1 MDPRARARE
10 VAEESGKLG
19 LGHLAAGI
27 GAAALPSASLSLI
40 AIADALNN
48 DPSTVAGKL
57 QEAGLNAAVLPTVAG
72 TSVLGGM
79 GGVLASGI
87 GIEGHPSTRR
97 GLVGGALGA
106 LALGAV
112 PAVPLGMYML
122 NDGSGGGQPAQ
133 QAQAART
140 ARA

>member
-10 VAEESGKLG
+10 VMEEGGKLG
-19 LGHLAAGI
+19 LGHLAGAL
-27 GAAALPSASLSLI
+27 GAAALPSASLGLI

-48 DPSTVAGKL
+48 DPATVAGKL

-72 TSVLGGM
+72 ASVAGGM

-87 GIEGHPSTRR
+87 GHEPSARR

-122 NDGSGGGQPAQ
+122 NDGSGGGQSAQ
-133 QAQAART
+133 QAQPART

>member
-10 VAEESGKLG
+10 EAAEGG
-19 LGHLAAGI
+19 LTPRGLYAAL
-27 GAAALPSASLSLI
+27 GAAALPPASLGLI

-48 DPSTVAGKL
+48 DPATVAGKL
-57 QEAGLNAAVLPTVAG
+57 QEAGLNAAVLPTAVG
-72 TSVLGGM
+72 TSALGLTAGGLLGLRHGRGGLGGAI
-79 GGVLASGI
+79 GGL
-87 GIEGHPSTRR
+87 
-97 GLVGGALGA
+97 LGGAA
-106 LALGAV
+106 S
-112 PAVPLGMYML
+112 AVPLGMYML

>member
-10 VAEESGKLG
+10 VAEESGNLG
-19 LGHLAAGI
+19 MGHLAAGI

-48 DPSTVAGKL
+48 DPATVAGKL
-57 QEAGLNAAVLPTVAG
+57 QEAGLNAAVLPTAVGA
-72 TSVLGGM
+72 SVLGGM

-87 GIEGHPSTRR
+87 GAGNHPSPRR

-106 LALGAV
+106 LVGGAV

-122 NDGSGGGQPAQ
+122 NDGSGGG
-133 QAQAART
+133 AQAAQSART